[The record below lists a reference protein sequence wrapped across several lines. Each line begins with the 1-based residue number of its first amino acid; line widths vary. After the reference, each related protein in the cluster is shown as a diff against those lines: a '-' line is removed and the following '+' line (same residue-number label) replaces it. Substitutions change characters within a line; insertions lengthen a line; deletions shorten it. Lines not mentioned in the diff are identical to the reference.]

1 MVRRINADAAI
12 SGRYFP
18 GLGRFLVLMDMDR
31 AGAHR
36 ERAAVWRV
44 FDRIADQVSK
54 ERVNYLALPY

>member
-1 MVRRINADAAI
+1 MVRRMNADAAI

-54 ERVNYLALPY
+54 